1 VKWYGLLAGVLIV
14 SPCFGQASISG
25 RVLGPDGLV
34 QNVKV
39 IVLSHGTH
47 QKVNV
52 IKATNGMFGPVPLAP
67 GSYRIE
73 VRKRCFKKY
82 VEEIT
87 VGKQLL
93 WLPIGLEKTCGP
105 PPIVE

>member
-1 VKWYGLLAGVLIV
+1 VKWHGLLAGVLVV

-39 IVLSHGTH
+39 IVFNHGTH

-52 IKATNGMFGPVPLAP
+52 IKATAGTFGPVLFAP
-67 GSYRIE
+67 GSYRLE

-82 VEEIT
+82 SEEIT
-87 VGKQLL
+87 VGKQPL

>member
-1 VKWYGLLAGVLIV
+1 MKWHGLLAGVLIV

-39 IVLSHGTH
+39 IVFNHGTH
-47 QKVNV
+47 RKMNV
-52 IKATNGMFGPVPLAP
+52 IKTTTGMFGPMPLAP
-67 GSYRIE
+67 GSYRVE

-82 VEEIT
+82 SKEVT
-87 VGKQLL
+87 VGEQLL
-93 WLPIGLEKTCGP
+93 WLPIALEKTCGP
-105 PPIVE
+105 PSIVE